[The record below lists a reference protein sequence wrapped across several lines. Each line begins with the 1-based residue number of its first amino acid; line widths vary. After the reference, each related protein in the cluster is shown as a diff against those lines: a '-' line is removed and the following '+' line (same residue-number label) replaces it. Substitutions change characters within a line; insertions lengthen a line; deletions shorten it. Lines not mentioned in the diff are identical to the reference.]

1 MSELTSTLLT
11 DLTLVVLLGL
21 AIFPLGNYMARVF
34 QSDKVG
40 RVENSFYKTIGID
53 SRSSQSWKSYAASPH

>member
-11 DLTLVVLLGL
+11 DLALVVLLGA

-40 RVENSFYKTIGID
+40 RVERGFYSAIGID
-53 SRSSQSWKSYAASPH
+53 SRSSQTW